1 MAGLILAAEVARG
14 RGPGLAG
21 RQGPAPFRSSPFPR
35 PARCSALT
43 AVTAHA
49 GLDILLAI
57 RLRDPRQVIHAI
69 LDGPACIGG
78 KGPLSGVTRAA
89 GEPVCGE
96 PSQFGEP
103 PAGLWETV
111 ITCASCAVIVRA
123 EGIELTGCTL

>member
-1 MAGLILAAEVARG
+1 MGAAGQDLAA
-14 RGPGLAG
+14 P
-21 RQGPAPFRSSPFPR
+21 
-35 PARCSALT
+35 
-43 AVTAHA
+43 VTAHA

-57 RLRDPRQVIHAI
+57 CLRDPRQVIHAI

>member
-1 MAGLILAAEVARG
+1 MGTW
-14 RGPGLAG
+14 RGPDDPGNSHE
-21 RQGPAPFRSSPFPR
+21 PRS
-35 PARCSALT
+35 L
-43 AVTAHA
+43 VTAPVTVHA

-57 RLRDPRQVIHAI
+57 RRRDPRQVIHAI
-69 LDGPACIGG
+69 LGGPACIGG

-103 PAGLWETV
+103 PAALWGHV

-123 EGIELTGCTL
+123 EGIELTGCSP